1 MFQRIEDSSGKI
13 LAFKLTGDM
22 DRKETDKISRILE
35 KAIQENGTIRLFL
48 VMEHYN
54 TMNSA
59 EALYEDLRFAKIH
72 SDHIERMAVVGDRTW
87 KNTWVALFGLFGSI
101 DTRYFDNTEMKA
113 AREWVRE

>member
-1 MFQRIEDSSGKI
+1 MFERIGDSSGKI

-35 KAIQENGTIRLFL
+35 KAVQENGTIRLFL
-48 VMEHYN
+48 VMEHYD

-72 SDHIERMAVVGDRTW
+72 SDHIERMAVVGDRSW
-87 KNTWVALFGLFGSI
+87 KNTWVALFGLFGGI
-101 DTRYFDNTEMKA
+101 DSRYFENTEMKA
-113 AREWVRE
+113 AWEWVRE